1 MLKTSLI
8 WMVATVAVASTV
20 SCSSNS
26 GTPTS
31 NSQTAVFTEA
41 LSPANEVPAAS
52 GPETAASGN
61 ATITLTYTT
70 DSGGNVTGAT
80 ANFVVTLSNFP
91 GTTVVTMAHIH
102 EAPAGVQAGVLVN
115 TGLASGDVTLTN
127 GAGGFTKTGINVSS
141 DVAQRILSN
150 PAGFYFNVHTA
161 ANPTGVMRGQ
171 LVRTQ

>member
-8 WMVATVAVASTV
+8 WMVATVAVATTV
-20 SCSSNS
+20 SCSSS
-26 GTPTS
+26 KSPTS
-31 NSQTAVFTEA
+31 NSQIAVFTEA

-52 GPETAASGN
+52 GPETASSGN

-80 ANFVVTLSNFP
+80 ASFVVTLSNFP

-102 EAPAGVQAGVLVN
+102 EAPAGVAAGVLVN

-127 GAGGFTKTGINVSS
+127 GAGGFTKTSINVPS

-161 ANPTGVMRGQ
+161 ANPSGVTRGQ